1 MRGSLQVLVVLA
13 LVSSGH
19 AFAQGVSTGLEARG
33 GALVQGREGG
43 RDTKDHVAVTLHD
56 LELIDQDGTQLRFR
70 SDIIGD
76 RVAVVIPFYTTC
88 TTSYP
93 ILIFMF
99 TRLQEMLGEK
109 LGKDVVLVSV
119 SVDPKTDVPLRL
131 KAFARRQKAKPGW
144 LFLSGDRYNLGEV
157 LRGVGVLF
165 SPNIDEHNHIPV
177 TLVGRAESEWRRF
190 HGFPSPEQV
199 MEEISRCLAST
210 GNGTGWRHSANM
222 HGSSTRREEGCPGR
236 VTSGTWK

>member
-1 MRGSLQVLVVLA
+1 MDMRGFFEGLVLLA

-19 AFAQGVSTGLEARG
+19 VFAQGLSTALETQG
-33 GALVQGREGG
+33 GAPMQGEEGG
-43 RDTKDHVAVTLHD
+43 RDARDLVGVTLHD
-56 LELIDQDGTQLRFR
+56 LELIDQDGAQLRFR

-99 TRLQEMLGEK
+99 TRLQEMLGER

-119 SVDPKTDVPLRL
+119 SVDPKTDTPVRL

-144 LFLSGDRYNLGEV
+144 LFLSGDRYNLGKV
-157 LRGVGVLF
+157 LLGVGVLY
-165 SPNIDEHNHIPV
+165 SPNIDDHNHIPI

-190 HGFPSPEQV
+190 HGFPTPEQI
-199 MEEISRCLAST
+199 MAEINRSL
-210 GNGTGWRHSANM
+210 
-222 HGSSTRREEGCPGR
+222 SSRRE
-236 VTSGTWK
+236 T